1 MADLTIVIDVR
12 DNQTM
17 SSYRIP
23 KSGKLVF
30 KNASTTDQLVI
41 TPKGD
46 GGSLPICDNN
56 QPIPAPLTIAAGASK
71 TVGICGDFNGQEFL
85 YTARVG
91 QAAAEDPIVIIEKSK
106 PHYWDPGV
114 AAVAGALLG
123 AGITYFIVRS
133 RDSRTRPQ
141 QT

>member
-1 MADLTIVIDVR
+1 MADLTIVVDVR

-91 QAAAEDPIVIIEKSK
+91 QAAAEDPIVIIEKRMNFVF
-106 PHYWDPGV
+106 DPASFVFGAV
-114 AAVAGALLG
+114 IAAAV
-123 AGITYFIVRS
+123 TYFVLKSLARKV
-133 RDSRTRPQ
+133 RPQ
-141 QT
+141 QG

>member
-30 KNASTTDQLVI
+30 RNASTTDQLVI

-46 GGSLPICDNN
+46 GGTLPICDNN
-56 QPIPAPLTIAAGASK
+56 QPIPTPLTIGAGASK
-71 TVGICGDFNGQEFL
+71 TVNICGDFNGQEFL
-85 YTARVG
+85 YTAQIG
-91 QAAAEDPIVIIEKSK
+91 QAAAEDPIVIIEKK
-106 PHYWDPGV
+106 MYFVFDPASFAFGAV
-114 AAVAGALLG
+114 IAAAV
-123 AGITYFIVRS
+123 TYFVLKS
-133 RDSRTRPQ
+133 LAKKVRPQ
-141 QT
+141 QG